1 MEKEIKILDIL
12 DGISKNQSLNSLRI
26 KMLKLLPKSKKMLMP
41 LSVILI
47 VGVTSLGIV
56 NNDNLNKVQENIQV
70 QENIVVNKKV
80 GDLSTLN
87 NIFIEEDLQQLSLNL
102 VKDFIKI
109 NKTINKLQEHYVN
122 NDNIINFLDNRKN
135 EIIHNLTH
143 ENIKEYLNN
152 NKTYIENISKKYIL
166 NELDELSKH
175 YTNFNNFGQIDFQNN
190 IVNYA
195 LKNAFDKLNENNYIS
210 CDDVEFSKKYNNFTF
225 TNLDNEIRKNSQK
238 EILENFDENK
248 IYQQAKIKAFENINK
263 LQSPNSVQLSLNDFY
278 KLNQFNNISLKEY
291 ITNTNYIQLSFIE
304 EAKIFNNIKVDFNEN
319 SINDKKINIEIIFN
333 DSTSVKQNINKDD
346 VKETLQKMQMEQ
358 LIITSQI
365 DPITNNIEYIAQIPG
380 LKIISSAPEFK
391 QIIDELNPNSESN
404 IKYNESTFK
413 HTIPN
418 I

>member
-41 LSVILI
+41 LSAILI
-47 VGVTSLGIV
+47 AGVTSLGIV
-56 NNDNLNKVQENIQV
+56 NNDNLNRVQENIQV

>member
-41 LSVILI
+41 LSAILI
-47 VGVTSLGIV
+47 AGVTSLGIV

-210 CDDVEFSKKYNNFTF
+210 CDDIEFSKKYNNFTF

>member
-1 MEKEIKILDIL
+1 MEKGIKILEIL
-12 DGISKNQSLNSLRI
+12 DSISKNQSLNSLRI

-41 LSVILI
+41 LSAILI
-47 VGVTSLGIV
+47 AGVTSLGIV

-166 NELDELSKH
+166 NELNELSKH

-291 ITNTNYIQLSFIE
+291 ITNTNYIQLPFIK

-333 DSTSVKQNINKDD
+333 DSTSVKQNINKND

-404 IKYNESTFK
+404 IKYNESIFK

>member
-41 LSVILI
+41 LSAILI
-47 VGVTSLGIV
+47 AGVTSLGIV

>member
-1 MEKEIKILDIL
+1 MEKGIKILEIL
-12 DGISKNQSLNSLRI
+12 DSISKNQSLNSLRI

-41 LSVILI
+41 LSAILI
-47 VGVTSLGIV
+47 AGVTSLGIV

-70 QENIVVNKKV
+70 QKNIVVNKKV
-80 GDLSTLN
+80 GELSTLN
-87 NIFIEEDLQQLSLNL
+87 NIFIEENLQQLSLNL

-109 NKTINKLQEHYVN
+109 NQTINKLQEHYVN

-152 NKTYIENISKKYIL
+152 NNTYIENISKKYIL

-225 TNLDNEIRKNSQK
+225 TNLDNEIRRNSQK